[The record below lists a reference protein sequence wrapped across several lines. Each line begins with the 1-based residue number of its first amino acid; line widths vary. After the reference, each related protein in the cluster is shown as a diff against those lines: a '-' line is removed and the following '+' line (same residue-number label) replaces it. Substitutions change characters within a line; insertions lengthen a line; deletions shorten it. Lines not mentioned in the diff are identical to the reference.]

1 MKESE
6 ILQPLL
12 KSALLLKLKLEGE
25 CSIKRERKDLRSEKQ
40 RQEDEKFEGILRYS
54 HFEASQAYRSLCLS
68 PPHTP
73 NLQEKRKWRDSCFLQ
88 QLPISSSVSHP
99 HSAH

>member
-68 PPHTP
+68 PPPHPFYKKRENGVTHAFCSSCQSA
-73 NLQEKRKWRDSCFLQ
+73 LQ
-88 QLPISSSVSHP
+88 
-99 HSAH
+99 